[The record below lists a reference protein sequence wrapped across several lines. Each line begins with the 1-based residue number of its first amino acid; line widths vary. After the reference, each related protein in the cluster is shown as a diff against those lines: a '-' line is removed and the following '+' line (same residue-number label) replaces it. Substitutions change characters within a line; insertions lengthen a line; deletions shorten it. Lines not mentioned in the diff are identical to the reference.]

1 MRNLFKMLK
10 IDIFFKSGKT
20 QSLETPTITEK
31 ISNQINEKLRRGI
44 ILKTDLFFLQR
55 EIWVKLE

>member
-1 MRNLFKMLK
+1 MLK